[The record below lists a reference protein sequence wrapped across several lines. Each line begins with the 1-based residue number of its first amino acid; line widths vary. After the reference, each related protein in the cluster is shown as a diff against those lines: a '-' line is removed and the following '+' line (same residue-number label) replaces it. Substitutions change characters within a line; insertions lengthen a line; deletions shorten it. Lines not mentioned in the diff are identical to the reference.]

1 MAYGLEGRFFWLLKS
16 LCAKREI
23 GGEAEIDRQLNYWE
37 NKDAIE
43 AKFGVC
49 LSGEQDE
56 RWQRDYE
63 RYAMDRFGA
72 MI

>member
-1 MAYGLEGRFFWLLKS
+1 MNNTKNRM
-16 LCAKREI
+16 RN
-23 GGEAEIDRQLNYWE
+23 RQLNYWE